1 MTSAYINIVID
12 RRELSNEY
20 AFDIYL
26 LKKLCT
32 LFSMVYERLQAPA
45 EGLWDIP
52 KDVWN
57 SLSLVELMNATW
69 NILT

>member
-45 EGLWDIP
+45 EGL
-52 KDVWN
+52 
-57 SLSLVELMNATW
+57 
-69 NILT
+69 